1 MMEPLFALI
10 AGLAGLAVLA
20 WLRWQDM
27 QAWTRSLVRHELS
40 LPRDLTASEVAS
52 WLGQISAITVP
63 RRWSL
68 LPLMPVGLEIEATNR
83 GIAHFVLVPQDR
95 EAAVL
100 ASLRAALPRVRVEL
114 AKGVTEPPAFQ
125 AATEVRLTSMW
136 TPLAEDRVESA
147 ATALLA
153 ALQPLPSGAV
163 GRVQWLVAGARA
175 TAGSASTWDLLGWLI
190 GNPRAER
197 DNQHDTAKKQRHPL
211 LIATGRV
218 AVYEPTTGH
227 AYGVM
232 HRITA
237 ALRVLNAPGVEVQR
251 RHLPARLVRR
261 RITRPTMPFA
271 HWPVLVNA
279 VEAVGLIGLPL
290 NGPALP
296 GLQLGAARQVPLS
309 PASPRHGVIIG
320 ESTYPGTPRPLA
332 LKPDDRLR
340 HLYVL
345 GPTGVGKST
354 LIANMALQDITAGS
368 GVVVV
373 DPKGDLVDEILCRFP
388 DERRDDIV
396 LLDPANT
403 AYPTG
408 FNLLRAHGDEHQREL
423 AAETTVHILR
433 SIFRAY
439 WGPRTDDLLR
449 AAIQSLVQVPAPD
462 GQPFTLCEVPELLT
476 NPTLRR
482 YVTNHGRLDD
492 RWREYWRWY
501 DSLSD
506 GEQLAAVGAPLN
518 KLRAF
523 TMRTSLRLVL
533 GQSEGFNLAE
543 VFTRRKV
550 LLVPLAKGQIGTEA
564 ATLLGSLLVGALWQ
578 ATLARSAVPAEKRR
592 PVFAYLDE
600 FQDIVRLTDDIA
612 DMLAQARGLGL
623 SLTLAHQY
631 IKQIPEKTQAAVLG
645 TARSQIFFQVE
656 HDDAKLLDKRV
667 APTLSAADLMGLATY
682 EIAAR
687 LCVDGQTLA
696 PVTGRT
702 LPLPE
707 PVRDAR
713 AIREELAARHGMARA
728 EVEAGLRSRTR
739 PKASQRPIRLGE
751 VPSKEP
757 GHDLR

>member
-1 MMEPLFALI
+1 MTPTQTLLALI
-10 AGLAGLAVLA
+10 AGLAGLGFLA

-27 QAWTRSLVRHELS
+27 QVWTRSLVRYKLS
-40 LPRDLTASEVAS
+40 LPRDLTKVEVAS
-52 WLGQISAITVP
+52 WLGQLSAITVP
-63 RRWSL
+63 GRWIL
-68 LPLMPVGLEIEATNR
+68 LPPVPVGLEIEATSH
-83 GIAHFVLVPQDR
+83 GITHFVLIPEAR

-100 ASLRAALPRVRVEL
+100 GSLRAALPRVRVEL
-114 AKGVTEPPAFQ
+114 AEETSEPPAFQ
-125 AATEVRLTSMW
+125 AAAELRLTNLW

-147 ATALLA
+147 ATAQLA
-153 ALQPLPSGAV
+153 ALQPLPSGAIV
-163 GRVQWLVAGARA
+163 RVQWLLVGARA
-175 TAGSASTWDLLGWLI
+175 ATGSAGIADVLGWLM
-190 GNPRAER
+190 GSPRDDRDNER
-197 DNQHDTAKKQRHPL
+197 DTSKKQRHPL

-227 AYGVM
+227 AYGIM
-232 HRITA
+232 HRIA
-237 ALRVLNAPGVEVQR
+237 AAFRILNAPGVEVRR
-251 RHLPARLVRR
+251 RHLPSRLVRR

-271 HWPVLVNA
+271 QWPVLVNA
-279 VEAVGLIGLPL
+279 VEAVGLVGLPL

-296 GLQLGAARQVPLS
+296 GLRLGVARQVPLS
-309 PASPRHGVIIG
+309 PASPRTGVIIG
-320 ESTYPGTPRPLA
+320 ESTYPGTRRSLA

-340 HLYVL
+340 HAYVL

-354 LIANMALQDITAGS
+354 LIANMALQDIAAGS

-373 DPKGDLVDEILCRFP
+373 DPKGDLIDEILSRFP

-396 LLDPANT
+396 LLDPASTCPVGLN
-403 AYPTG
+403 P
-408 FNLLRAHGDEHQREL
+408 LRARGDEHQREL
-423 AAETTVHILR
+423 AAETTVHILHD
-433 SIFRAY
+433 IFRAN

-449 AAIQSLVQVPAPD
+449 AAMQSLVQVPAPN
-462 GQPFTLCEVPELLT
+462 GQPFTLCEVPELLI
-476 NPTLRR
+476 NPALRR
-482 YVTNHGRLDD
+482 YVAGHGRLDE
-492 RWREYWRWY
+492 RWREYWQWY
-501 DSLSD
+501 DSLSE
-506 GEQLAAVGAPLN
+506 GERLAAIGAPLN

-523 TMRTSLRLVL
+523 STRTSLRLVL
-533 GQSEGFNLAE
+533 GQSEGFDFTE
-543 VFTRRKV
+543 IFTRRKV

-578 ATLARSAVPAEKRR
+578 ATLARSAAPTERRR

-631 IKQIPEKTQAAVLG
+631 AKQIPEKTRAAVLG
-645 TARSQIFFQVE
+645 TARSQIFFQME
-656 HDDAKLLDKRV
+656 YDDAILLDKRV
-667 APTLSAADLMGLATY
+667 APTLSAADLMGLATH

-713 AIREELAARHGMARA
+713 AIRAELAASHGLARA
-728 EVEAGLRSRTR
+728 DVEAGLRDRTR

-751 VPSKEP
+751 VPVEGGQS
-757 GHDLR
+757 

>member
-1 MMEPLFALI
+1 MTQTLLALI
-10 AGLAGLAVLA
+10 AGLAGLGFLA

-27 QAWTRSLVRHELS
+27 QAWARSLVRYQLS

-52 WLGQISAITVP
+52 WLGQLSAITVP
-63 RRWSL
+63 GRWSL
-68 LPLMPVGLEIEATNR
+68 IPPVPVGLEIEATSH
-83 GIAHFVLVPQDR
+83 GITHFVLVPGDH

-100 ASLRAALPRVRVEL
+100 ASLRAALPRVRVEM
-114 AKGVTEPPAFQ
+114 AEKVSEVPAFQ
-125 AATEVRLTSMW
+125 AAAELRLTNRW

-147 ATALLA
+147 ATAQLA
-153 ALQPLPSGAV
+153 ALQPLPSGAMV
-163 GRVQWLVAGARA
+163 RVQWLVAGARA
-175 TAGSASTWDLLGWLI
+175 TTGSAGIADVLGWLT
-190 GNPRAER
+190 GSPRDDR
-197 DNQHDTAKKQRHPL
+197 DNERETSKKQRHPL

-237 ALRVLNAPGVEVQR
+237 ACRVLNAPGVEVRR
-251 RHLPARLVRR
+251 RHLPTRLVRR
-261 RITRPTMPFA
+261 RITGPTMPFA
-271 HWPVLVNA
+271 HWPVFVNA
-279 VEAVGLIGLPL
+279 VEAVGLVGLPL

-296 GLQLGAARQVPLS
+296 GLRLGVARQVPLS
-309 PASPRHGVIIG
+309 PASPRTGVIIG

-340 HLYVL
+340 HLYCL

-354 LIANMALQDITAGS
+354 LVASLALQDIAAGS

-373 DPKGDLVDEILCRFP
+373 DPKGDLIDVILSRFP

-396 LLDPANT
+396 LLDPASMCPVGLN
-403 AYPTG
+403 P
-408 FNLLRAHGDEHQREL
+408 LRARGDELQREL
-423 AAETTVHILR
+423 AAETTVHILHD
-433 SIFRAY
+433 IFRAH

-449 AAIQSLVQVPAPD
+449 AAMQSLVQVPAPN
-462 GQPFTLCEVPELLT
+462 GQPFTMCEVPELLT
-476 NPTLRR
+476 NPALRQ
-482 YVTNHGRLDD
+482 YVTNHGRLDE
-492 RWREYWRWY
+492 RWREYWQGY
-501 DSLSD
+501 DSLSE
-506 GEQLAAVGAPLN
+506 GERLAAIGAPLN

-523 TMRTSLRLVL
+523 STRTSLRLVL
-533 GQSEGFNLAE
+533 GQSQGFDLTE

-550 LLVPLAKGQIGTEA
+550 LLVPLAKGQIGKEA

-578 ATLARSAVPAEKRR
+578 ATLARSAVPAERRR

-623 SLTLAHQY
+623 SLMLAHQY
-631 IKQIPEKTQAAVLG
+631 AKQIPEKTRAAVLG
-645 TARSQIFFQVE
+645 TARSQIFFQME
-656 HDDAKLLDKRV
+656 YDDAMLLDRRV
-667 APTLSAADLMGLATY
+667 APTLSAADLMGLATH

-702 LPLPE
+702 LPLSE
-707 PVRDAR
+707 PVREAGT
-713 AIREELAARHGMARA
+713 IREELAASHGMARA
-728 EVEAGLRSRTR
+728 DVEAGLRSRTR
-739 PKASQRPIRLGE
+739 PKTSQRPIRLGE
-751 VPSKEP
+751 VPARGGQS
-757 GHDLR
+757 